1 MGTLICFAYGS
12 NMSSARLQARLPD
25 ARRLGLAR
33 LPGYEL
39 RFHKRGTDG
48 SAKLDVVPA
57 EAVSAQVLGV
67 LYAVTTADKARLDA
81 IEGSGYRPEPV
92 HVHTTDDRTIEAFM
106 YRALDIDA
114 SLQPYHWYV
123 HHVIVGAREA
133 GLPAAY
139 IAAIEAVGAI
149 DDPDPERAYRETSIH
164 LPGRTPGPG

>member
-1 MGTLICFAYGS
+1 VATLICFAYGS
-12 NMSSARLQARLPD
+12 NMSSARLQARLPG

-39 RFHKRGTDG
+39 RFHKRGADG

-67 LYAVTTADKARLDA
+67 LYALTTAEKARLDA
-81 IEGSGYRPEPV
+81 IEGPGYRPDSV
-92 HVHTTDDRTIEAFM
+92 HVHTTDERTIEAFM

-114 SLQPYHWYV
+114 SLLPYRWYV

-133 GLPAAY
+133 GLPSAY
-139 IAAIEAVGAI
+139 IATIEATGTI
-149 DDPDPERAYRETSIH
+149 DDPDPERAHRETSVH
-164 LPGRTPGPG
+164 LAGRTPGPG